1 MENKF
6 ITLGCRLNTFES
18 EVIKEQ
24 LKNNNITNKVV
35 INTCAVTEKAENDS
49 LRQIKKIKKLF
60 PNKEIIVTGC
70 AVHTAAEKLKNMPE
84 IDKIV
89 SNDYKMS
96 VNAFREGSVSTFNKT
111 AVIPDIKPALN
122 ENSYN
127 IPKLN
132 NFNNRTRAFVQI
144 QQGCDHRCSFCI
156 INKTRGKSLS
166 LQEEDILIQVKN
178 LVNNGYKE
186 ITLTGVD
193 ISSWKRNIFDKT
205 SKSKLGELCVQ
216 ILKEN
221 NNLKRLR
228 LSSLDPA
235 VEDSTL
241 LHLLA
246 NEERFMPHLH
256 LSLQSMNNSVL
267 NNMGRRHSKESS
279 INWIEQLKLT
289 NKNLVLGADII
300 CGFPK
305 ETDEQFLDTY
315 NTLKQL
321 NIPMLHV
328 FPYSER
334 SNTPAAKMEQ
344 LPQSVRKERALK
356 LIDLGNN
363 LKDSF
368 FNKKIGK
375 VEEILI
381 EKNNFGHTKDYSN
394 VKILNKNIEKN
405 TLVKALIIDKEK
417 SFLIGDVLSV

>member
-24 LKNNNITNKVV
+24 LKNNKITNKVI

-49 LRQIKKIKKLF
+49 LRQIKKLKRLF

-70 AVHTAAEKLKNMPE
+70 AVHTAAEKLKKMPE
-84 IDKIV
+84 ISKII

-96 VNAFREGSVSTFNKT
+96 VNAFKEESSYVVNNAHTQSINTERNKG
-111 AVIPDIKPALN
+111 N
-122 ENSYN
+122 YN
-127 IPKLN
+127 IPTLN
-132 NFNNRTRAFVQI
+132 HFNTRTRAFVQI

-166 LQEEDILIQVKN
+166 LQEDDILRQVKK
-178 LVNNGYKE
+178 LINNGYKE

-221 NNLKRLR
+221 SNLKRLR

-235 VEDSTL
+235 VEDTTL
-241 LHLLA
+241 LYLLA

-256 LSLQSMNNSVL
+256 LSLQSMSNSVL
-267 NNMGRRHSKESS
+267 NNMGRRHSKESARD
-279 INWIEQLKLT
+279 WITKLKLA
-289 NKNLVLGADII
+289 NKSLVLGADII

-305 ETDEQFLDTY
+305 ETEEQFLDTY
-315 NTLKQL
+315 KTIKEL

-344 LPQSVRKERALK
+344 IPQNIRKERALM
-356 LIDLGNN
+356 LIDLANQ
-363 LKDSF
+363 LKDDF
-368 FNKKIGK
+368 YNNKIGK
-375 VEEILI
+375 VEEVLI
-381 EKNNFGHTKDYSN
+381 ESNNYGHTKDYSN
-394 VKILNKNIEKN
+394 VKILNKTLEKN
-405 TLVKALIIDKEK
+405 TLVKTLLISKEK
-417 SFLIGDVLSV
+417 SFLIGESLDV